1 MGKKSDENKEIT
13 DETRTE
19 MKPKK
24 RVFSFTYNNEE
35 KKYMI
40 LKQKGEKLEFTSSD
54 LQSPQSERREKNMVS
69 EGSKNKIW
77 ICEE

>member
-1 MGKKSDENKEIT
+1 MGKKSDENKEVT

>member
-19 MKPKK
+19 MKQKK

>member
-19 MKPKK
+19 MKQKK

-40 LKQKGEKLEFTSSD
+40 LK
-54 LQSPQSERREKNMVS
+54 
-69 EGSKNKIW
+69 
-77 ICEE
+77 